1 MASSQTLLHDHLLD
15 LHVVAVDEAQHVDT
29 RSGVHVDVGAAVDAF
44 AAEDAACDV
53 DHLQGGGAIVVD
65 DEAAIAEEGE
75 VVVIAVVA
83 SGEHELETVGIVGRL
98 GLEAVARGLEQ
109 VDVLAG
115 QVVDEVQIGEA
126 DVLAVEAQGVAAVL
140 LGLEADG
147 HLTHLF
153 AADDGVVLAVDRDVD
168 LGATLSELELGQLA
182 TSVEAHDGAV
192 DEVAAVAEVEG
203 EHGALALRIVGGEG
217 HCWFLFILS
226 GHDKDALHGLDVL
239 AFDGSKEYAV
249 RIHGVET
256 TVALE
261 PGGNGEGIAYEVP
274 TWEINMIS
282 LS

>member
-29 RSGVHVDVGAAVDAF
+29 RSGVHVHIGAAVDAL
-44 AAEDAACDV
+44 ALHDAARDV
-53 DHLQGGGAIVVD
+53 DHLQGGGTIVVD
-65 DEAAIAEEGE
+65 DEATIAEEGE

-83 SGEHELETVGIVGRL
+83 RGEHELETVGIVGRL

-115 QVVDEVQIGEA
+115 QVVDEVQVGEA
-126 DVLAVEAQGVAAVL
+126 DVLAVEAQVVAAVL

-147 HLTHLF
+147 HGTHLF

-203 EHGALALRIVGGEG
+203 EHGSLALSIRIGGGEG
-217 HCWFLFILS
+217 QRLSILS
-226 GHDKDALHGLDVL
+226 SHDKDTLHGLYFF
-239 AFDGSKEYAV
+239 AFDGN
-249 RIHGVET
+249 
-256 TVALE
+256 
-261 PGGNGEGIAYEVP
+261 P
-274 TWEINMIS
+274 
-282 LS
+282 